1 MSSIRIVLGL
11 MASLNLNIEQL
22 DVKITFLYDD
32 LEEELYMEQ
41 PEGFVVKG

>member
-1 MSSIRIVLGL
+1 MSYIRIVIGL

-22 DVKITFLYDD
+22 DVKIAFLYDD

>member
-22 DVKITFLYDD
+22 DVKIAFLYDD

>member
-11 MASLNLNIEQL
+11 MTSLNLNIEQL
-22 DVKITFLYDD
+22 DIKIAFLYDD